1 VQQDAT
7 TTLQQI
13 VIPRDDEGWA
23 RRHVL
28 IDMSV
33 MKYCPSDADLA
44 LAYSNAQALSFQFF
58 WIKNE
63 IKKTHGFL

>member
-1 VQQDAT
+1 M

-13 VIPRDDEGWA
+13 VLLQDEEEWA

-33 MKYCPSDADLA
+33 MKNRPSDADLA
-44 LAYSNAQALSFQFF
+44 LAYRNAQALSFHFF
-58 WIKNE
+58 WIKNK